1 MSLGSGNVVK
11 IVFEYPIKMT
21 YFRVKLFQSIVL
33 HSYNRKTNT
42 VKTDLSNGHSY
53 CAKVL
58 FCLAV
63 KETVLRSLLI

>member
-11 IVFEYPIKMT
+11 IVFEYPIKVT
-21 YFRVKLFQSIVL
+21 YLYVKLFQSIVL
-33 HSYNRKTNT
+33 HSYKRKANT

-58 FCLAV
+58 YCLAF
-63 KETVLRSLLI
+63 KETVLSSLLI